1 MGKYIVKRVL
11 LLIPTILIVCV
22 IVFAMMRMMPGTAVD
37 AIVQRLQKNGNATA
51 TYESVEAELGFDKPA
66 VQQFFIWL
74 WNMLHGDLGDSF
86 FQNDTV
92 LHLIMQK
99 LPVSLELG
107 IITLIL
113 TEVIAIPLGL
123 LCAARQGSVI
133 DVIIRVIAVIFM
145 SMPVF
150 WIAAILQFYPAKFFG
165 FSYPTVYVSL
175 LKDPL
180 GNLSM
185 FIMPAII
192 GAVTSAGM
200 QLRTVRTVTLDVMRQ
215 DYIRTAW
222 AKGVPEHRILFR
234 HAFRNSLIP
243 VITVIGGSV
252 ANLIGGSVILENVF
266 NLPGIGSTVV
276 TALGQRD
283 YYLVQ
288 GCILVFS
295 IFVMLINLIVDIAYK
310 WIDPRVRLD

>member
-1 MGKYIVKRVL
+1 MSKYITKRIL
-11 LLIPTILIVCV
+11 LLIPTVLIVCV
-22 IVFAMMRMMPGTAVD
+22 IVFVMMRCMPGSAVD

-51 TYESVEAELGFDKPA
+51 TYESVAASLGMDKPA
-66 VQQFFIWL
+66 AQQFFIWL
-74 WNMLHGDLGDSF
+74 GNIFRGDLGDSF
-86 FQNDTV
+86 FQNDSV
-92 LHLIMQK
+92 RHLIALK

-107 IITLIL
+107 ILTLIL
-113 TEVIAIPLGL
+113 TELIAIPLGL

-133 DVIIRVIAVIFM
+133 DLIIRIIAVIFM
-145 SMPVF
+145 SVPVF
-150 WIAAILQFYPAKFFG
+150 WIAAILQFYPAKWFG
-165 FSYPTVYVSL
+165 FSYPTIYVSFF
-175 LKDPL
+175 KDPI

-192 GAVTSAGM
+192 GAFTNAGM

-222 AKGVPEHRILFR
+222 AKGVPERRVLFR

-266 NLPGIGSTVV
+266 NLPGIGNTVV

-288 GCILVFS
+288 GCILVFAV
-295 IFVMLINLIVDIAYK
+295 FVMIVNLLVDITYK
-310 WIDPRVRLD
+310 WIDPRVKLD

>member
-1 MGKYIVKRVL
+1 MGKYILKRVL
-11 LLIPTILIVCV
+11 LLIPTVLIVCV
-22 IVFAMMRMMPGTAVD
+22 IVFAMMRMMPGSAVD
-37 AIVQRLQKNGNATA
+37 AIVQRLQKNGNASA
-51 TYESVEAELGFDKPA
+51 SYETVAAELGFDKPA
-66 VQQFFIWL
+66 VQQFFVWVG
-74 WNMLHGDLGDSF
+74 NMLHGDLGDSF
-86 FQNDTV
+86 FQNDSV
-92 LHLIMQK
+92 LHLITLK

-107 IITLIL
+107 IMTLIL
-113 TEVIAIPLGL
+113 TELIAIPLGL
-123 LCAARQGSVI
+123 LCAARQGSIV
-133 DVIIRVIAVIFM
+133 DLIIRIIAVIFM
-145 SMPVF
+145 SVPVF
-150 WIAAILQFYPAKFFG
+150 WIAALLQFYPAKWFH
-165 FSYPTVYVSL
+165 FSYPTVYVSFF
-175 LKDPL
+175 KNPI

-185 FIMPAII
+185 FIMPALI

-222 AKGVPEHRILFR
+222 AKGVKERTVLFR

-243 VITVIGGSV
+243 VITVIGGTV

-266 NLPGIGSTVV
+266 NLPGIGNTVV

-295 IFVMLINLIVDIAYK
+295 VFVMLVNLLVDITYK
-310 WIDPRVRLD
+310 WIDPRVKLD

>member
-1 MGKYIVKRVL
+1 MGKYIVKRIL
-11 LLIPTILIVCV
+11 LLIPTLLIICI
-22 IVFAMMRMMPGTAVD
+22 IVFAMMRMMPGSAVD

-74 WNMLHGDLGDSF
+74 WNALRGDLGDSF

-92 LHLIMQK
+92 VHLIKQK

-107 IITLIL
+107 ILTLIL
-113 TEVIAIPLGL
+113 TELIAIPLGL
-123 LCAARQGSVI
+123 LCAARQGHVI
-133 DVIIRVIAVIFM
+133 DIVIRVIAVICM
-145 SMPVF
+145 SVPVF
-150 WIAAILQFYPAKFFG
+150 WIAAILQFYPAKYFG
-165 FSYPTVYVSL
+165 FSYPTVYVSFFEA
-175 LKDPL
+175 PL
-180 GNLSM
+180 ENLSM
-185 FIMPAII
+185 FIMPTII
-192 GAVTSAGM
+192 GALNGAGM

-222 AKGVPEHRILFR
+222 AKGVPERRILFR
-234 HAFRNSLIP
+234 HAFRNAMIP

-266 NLPGIGSTVV
+266 NLPGIGSTVT

-295 IFVMLINLIVDIAYK
+295 IFVMIVNLIVDIAYK
-310 WIDPRVRLD
+310 WIDPRVRMD

>member
-1 MGKYIVKRVL
+1 MGKYILKRVL
-11 LLIPTILIVCV
+11 LLIPTVLIVCI
-22 IVFAMMRMMPGTAVD
+22 IVFAMMRMMPGSAVD
-37 AIVQRLQKNGNATA
+37 AIVQRLQKNGNASA
-51 TYESVEAELGFDKPA
+51 TYESVAAQLGMDKPA
-66 VQQFFIWL
+66 VTQFFNWL
-74 WNMLHGDLGDSF
+74 GGLLHGDMGDSF

-92 LHLIMQK
+92 AHLISIK
-99 LPVSLELG
+99 IPVSLELG
-107 IITLIL
+107 VLTLIF
-113 TEVIAIPLGL
+113 TELIAIPLGL
-123 LCAARQGSVI
+123 LCAARQGSISDLMVRI
-133 DVIIRVIAVIFM
+133 FAVILM
-145 SMPVF
+145 SVPVF
-150 WIAAILQFYPAKFFG
+150 WIAALAQFYPAKWFS
-165 FSYPTVYVSL
+165 FSYPTIYVSF

-185 FIMPAII
+185 FIVPALI
-192 GAVTSAGM
+192 GAFTNAGM

-222 AKGVPEHRILFR
+222 SKGVPERIVLFK

-266 NLPGIGSTVV
+266 NLPGIGNTVV

-295 IFVMLINLIVDIAYK
+295 IFVMVVNLLVDITYK
-310 WIDPRVRLD
+310 WIDPRVKLD